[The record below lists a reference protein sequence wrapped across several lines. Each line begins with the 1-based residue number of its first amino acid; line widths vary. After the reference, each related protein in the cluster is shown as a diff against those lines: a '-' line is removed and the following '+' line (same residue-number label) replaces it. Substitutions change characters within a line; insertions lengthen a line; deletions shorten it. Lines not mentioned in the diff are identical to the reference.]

1 MRNAMRVKQTSGKA
15 DSTHDCLRKCLQS
28 LFPRQAGLVE
38 TGERASFTLLLL
50 TWITRHSEHQQA
62 FSDGVLLQTQRGSLP
77 IPAWCNWVAEEP
89 QTTWVS
95 SASCWAMEERKGT
108 EPHLFSSPIFSSPSC
123 LSFLC
128 KDWIRKATAGSQAME
143 KLRMKCWQGALLEI
157 KFCPILCTI
166 LVSHIRE

>member
-1 MRNAMRVKQTSGKA
+1 MAFFFFPFNHIALPFHYWFRKLAGEKNLPCTHIKTGKSEE
-15 DSTHDCLRKCLQS
+15 DGS
-28 LFPRQAGLVE
+28 
-38 TGERASFTLLLL
+38 
-50 TWITRHSEHQQA
+50 ITRHSEHQQA